1 METIKIIAEPS
12 LRKPIAVV
20 GFGGWAN
27 AGEIATSA
35 LKFLEK
41 GLRPSPLARFDP
53 NLYYDFAA
61 HRPRANIRGG
71 HLESLTLPK
80 NEFSFIEN
88 TGRGSII
95 LFRGEEPHLCWPTF
109 VQEMVALLTRFGVDL
124 VITVGGTYDERL
136 HTDPP
141 KVSVVA
147 EDMVLAEGL
156 FGQGGFPGE
165 YRGPVSIHTLLYTAC
180 REKGINV
187 VSLWGHVPVYV
198 QTGNFGTVQ
207 KIIELITAL
216 GGPALDLDPLVQARQ
231 EMEEQLEALID
242 NSPKLSNYVK
252 KLKADLGLK
261 NCGEKLLPR
270 HKAKVIPIRPCRED
284 D

>member
-1 METIKIIAEPS
+1 MDTIKIIANPQ
-12 LRKPIAVV
+12 LKKPLAVV

-35 LKFLEK
+35 LKFLQQ
-41 GLRPSPLARFDP
+41 GLRTSPLARFDP
-53 NLYYDFAA
+53 NPYYDFAA
-61 HRPRANIRGG
+61 HRPRARIRDG
-71 HLESLTLPK
+71 HLESLTLPR
-80 NEFSFIEN
+80 NEFSFREN
-88 TGRGSII
+88 NDRGSII
-95 LFRGEEPHLCWPTF
+95 LFQGEEPHLCWPTF
-109 VQEMVALLTRFGVDL
+109 VQEMVDLLQKFGVDL

-165 YRGPVSIHTLLYTAC
+165 YRGPVSIHTVLYTAC

-198 QTGNFGTVQ
+198 QTGNFATVQ
-207 KIIELITAL
+207 KIIELIIAL
-216 GGPALDLDPLVQARQ
+216 GGPPLDLNPLEQARL
-231 EMEEQLEALID
+231 EMSEQLECIIA

-252 KLKADLGLK
+252 KLKTDLIQKDG
-261 NCGEKLLPR
+261 GRILPR
-270 HKAKVIPIRPCRED
+270 NKAKVIPIRPFHDED
-284 D
+284 